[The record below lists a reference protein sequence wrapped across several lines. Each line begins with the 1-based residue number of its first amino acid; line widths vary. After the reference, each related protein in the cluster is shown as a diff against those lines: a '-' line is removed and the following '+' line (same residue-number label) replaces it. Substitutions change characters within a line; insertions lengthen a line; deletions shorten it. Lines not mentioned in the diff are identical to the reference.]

1 MNHRLLLKL
10 AAVDTQSSLNGNQ
23 SQPAARTSSMT
34 VGGRARAVAGG
45 IQRLVLVVGCWAYTV
60 WRFVARIGGVEVKS
74 SALPGA
80 GRGTGWGG
88 GASKWKS
95 SEEREGR
102 RRGGVLFLSC
112 RPSVSFCLSASQRC
126 GLPAGSP
133 RDLASLGLCEHR
145 GGNRWGVWP
154 VQLGPCGGRRGCWC
168 QAAGCDWSSYTWEGR
183 VRTISSIFYFPI
195 KL

>member
-34 VGGRARAVAGG
+34 VGGRALAVAGG
-45 IQRLVLVVGCWAYTV
+45 IQRLVLVVGRWAYTV

-88 GASKWKS
+88 GRIQVEKQWGEGGKKKRGRPLPLLS
-95 SEEREGR
+95 SFR
-102 RRGGVLFLSC
+102 LF
-112 RPSVSFCLSASQRC
+112 PSLCLTALWPPSWF
-126 GLPAGSP
+126 PAGP
-133 RDLASLGLCEHR
+133 GVTWSLWAPGREPLR
-145 GGNRWGVWP
+145 GVAGSARPLWREKRLLMPGCRVWLE
-154 VQLGPCGGRRGCWC
+154 QLHLRGKS
-168 QAAGCDWSSYTWEGR
+168 QDDQQHILFSN
-183 VRTISSIFYFPI
+183 
-195 KL
+195 